1 MNETLSSTVQ
11 GESERELYTENR
23 TKWCADILWWKCCV
37 FSFFVL
43 IVLFLYHFNKKPPIS
58 QTPWLYAH
66 FMHIQQNEDI
76 DIPIQIHL
84 IVFFSFRLV
93 SVFAF
98 KIKNN
103 HTIRWNQNRTQPHI
117 SPANGGI
124 MWIWCIVYIIVF
136 QHVCMISV
144 CLKDTVWLRSY
155 QNPLCFGCKMHW
167 HNGVLQCKYGSSV

>member
-1 MNETLSSTVQ
+1 M
-11 GESERELYTENR
+11 R
-23 TKWCADILWWKCCV
+23 ADMLWWKCCV
-37 FSFFVL
+37 FSFLSWSFFLCTIL
-43 IVLFLYHFNKKPPIS
+43 IAKPPIS

-84 IVFFSFRLV
+84 IVFFSFRFVRFHFLLL
-93 SVFAF
+93 
-98 KIKNN
+98 KTKN
-103 HTIRWNQNRTQPHI
+103 HTIRWNQNRTQSHI

-124 MWIWCIVYIIVF
+124 MWIGCIVYIIAV

-155 QNPLCFGCKMHW
+155 QNTLCFGCKMHW
-167 HNGVLQCKYGSSV
+167 HNDVLQCQYGSSVQLQ